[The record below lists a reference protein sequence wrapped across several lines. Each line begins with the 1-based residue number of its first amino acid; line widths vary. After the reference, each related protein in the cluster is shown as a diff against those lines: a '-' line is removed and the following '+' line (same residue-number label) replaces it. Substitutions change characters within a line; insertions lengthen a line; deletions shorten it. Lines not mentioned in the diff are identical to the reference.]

1 MVTAEAF
8 DAARPAPAGQ
18 AGGGEAGFSLVMLV
32 MLVTVLSIGL
42 AAALPRWSE
51 MIRRDKEEELI
62 SRGFQYAEAIRVFQ
76 RRFQRYPTSLDEL
89 IKVKPRCIRQL
100 WKDPMTEDGRWTLIF
115 FGQGSQLT
123 PVPGLGNPAQTTQP
137 TTGNGLQQPTGNG
150 QQPGNGLDPNGQEL
164 AVGPIVG
171 VHSRST
177 QKSLL
182 LFYGHDQY
190 NEWEFRIEELTRGG
204 AQVAG
209 GVGVPGG
216 GGGGMVLS
224 TRWLGRPI
232 ESFAPTGNGLQPS
245 ALGPSAFSGS
255 NTVPPPQPPPA
266 AGVPPG

>member
-1 MVTAEAF
+1 MVKTEAC
-8 DAARPAPAGQ
+8 DAVRPAPALSGR

-123 PVPGLGNPAQTTQP
+123 PVPGL
-137 TTGNGLQQPTGNG
+137 QQPTSNG
-150 QQPGNGLDPNGQEL
+150 LQPGNGLDPNGQEL

-182 LFYGHDQY
+182 VFYGHDQY

-204 AQVAG
+204 TQVAG